1 MKNDSPGSRA
11 VRTCLYSFLK
21 NSYLPLFVF
30 FLFTGKLLAQ
40 PTISSFSPSSGTVGT
55 TVTIS
60 GTNFSPVPANNI
72 VYFGAVKAAVSSA
85 ASGSLTVTVPAGATY
100 EPITVTVNNLTAWS
114 NKPFMVTFT
123 GGGNG
128 FTAASFGG
136 GADSLTGDAPYGMA
150 VADLNDDGKPDIA
163 TVNYLDKT
171 FSILKNTGTPGQVSF
186 ESKLDFASG
195 NAPFGI
201 AAGDVDGDGK
211 PDIAITNYLDSS
223 VSVYKNTSSGG
234 VISFAPALI
243 VSTGRTPEQVAIYD
257 LDGDGRADLAT
268 ANRLNNTVS
277 LLRNTST
284 AGNISFAAKTDVMV
298 NLAPAYLAVGD
309 LNQDGKPDIAVAC
322 QYSNGIRVLK
332 NESSTGSLAFS
343 LGYTETTGTEPTGVA
358 IGDLDGDGKPDL
370 AVSNSLS
377 SPTTI
382 SYTFSVLRNTS
393 SGGAI
398 SFASHIDYSTTSGPQ
413 HLAIS
418 DLDGDGKADVAVSLF
433 LGYYSIFKNNSSS
446 GTISFATGV
455 QGSKMNPFHIAGCD
469 FDLDGKTDVVATSLT
484 TDQAVVLRNRVNEPT
499 ITGFLPATAGPGETV
514 TITGYNFTNAT
525 AVSFGGVAAT
535 SFTVVN
541 ANTIT
546 AVVGAGASG
555 DILVT
560 GIYGTGSLSGF
571 KLAGPPVITSFTPT
585 SGKAGTTVTI
595 TGTQLGKTTAVSFGG
610 IPVTSFTVVNDTSI
624 TAIVGDGASGN
635 VSVTTAYGTGAL
647 AGFTHLAPAITSF
660 TPLAAGSGDTVTIS
674 GTNFTG
680 ATTVSFGGTP
690 AISFAIPSSSV
701 IKALVPGGSSG
712 TVQVVT
718 PNGSGTLAGFIFL
731 SPAAPV
737 ITTFAPASGAAGTTV
752 TITGTGFNTTP
763 DGNVVYF
770 GAVRATVTAA
780 AVTSLTVT
788 VPAGVSYAPISVLNS
803 TTHLTGYSAKPFTVT
818 FTGGILDEHAY
829 SAGIALY
836 TGAYTYPGQTEVID
850 IDGDGK
856 PDIVAAK
863 TSANVAILRNTSSP
877 RSISFAAPYELTGY
891 NTNSVCVGDLDGDGK
906 PDIAGAATIL
916 RNTSTPGNLSFAT
929 ITTGTGTGT
938 VIADLDGDG
947 KPELIAP
954 NYGNLSVS
962 VYRNTS
968 VPGTIS
974 FAAKTEY
981 ATGGTAGD
989 IAVGDLDGDGKP
1001 DLAVA
1006 NGFNYSTIA
1015 ILKNTCTKGAISFAP
1030 KVEYTTGQNSSNVRI
1045 ADLDGDDKADVIAVY
1060 GTSIGIFKNI
1070 SAAGSISLAAR
1081 ADYPVSGLLLHDI
1094 NIGDADGDGLPDLL
1108 IGKEFVNYGSLG
1120 IFKNTSSAGAIA
1132 LAAEASYSSGSAWS
1146 VSMNDFDLDG
1156 KPDVATAL
1164 PNQYMVAVYR
1174 NQMSE
1179 PGITTFNPRIGAAGD
1194 TITITGYH
1202 FTGATAVNFGGVA
1215 ATSFTVQSPTT
1226 ITAVVANG
1234 ASGTVQVTT
1243 PYGTAAMNG
1252 FEFAAPPTITAFNPT
1267 SQSEGSFV
1275 NITGTNFVGVKNVS
1289 FGGINAQWFQVNS
1302 STSIDAIVDTGA
1314 TGKVSVTTPG
1324 GTAVKDGF
1332 TFIHSA
1338 PTILSF
1344 TPYSG
1349 LPGTTVT
1356 ITGYHLAG
1364 ATAVTFNGV
1373 NAASYTVN
1381 SAQQITAVVGTGAS
1395 GTVQVITPYG
1405 IAYGP
1410 VQFTVLYPPTI
1421 TSFSP
1426 TSGVAGTTVTIKG
1439 TNLKKYTAVTIG
1451 GVPVQSVQSSTDTTI
1466 VVVVGA
1472 CASGDVKV
1480 TTNGGSAA
1488 LAGFT
1493 FIPAPT
1499 ITSFTPGSGKQG
1511 DTIIITGTGLTGATA
1526 VTFGQVPAAS
1536 FTVNSGTQITAV
1548 VAGGASGDVQV
1559 VTPGG
1564 TATLSGFVYRVVTA
1578 VIDPSSSSGG
1588 LVVYPNPAREKVIVE
1603 YPSEPKNT
1611 ILKWINMVGQ
1621 TVKVIKL
1628 NRNTTQATV
1637 NISDVA
1643 PGLYKIVWIKGTQQ
1657 FIQTILVQ

>member
-1 MKNDSPGSRA
+1 MKNDFPGSRA
-11 VRTCLYSFLK
+11 VLTCLYSYLK
-21 NSYLPLFVF
+21 NSYLLLFVF

-40 PTISSFSPSSGTVGT
+40 PTISSFSPSSGAVGT
-55 TVTIS
+55 TVTIT
-60 GTNFSPVPANNI
+60 GTNFSSVPANNI

-85 ASGSLTVTVPAGATY
+85 ASGSITVTVPAGATY
-100 EPITVTVNNLTAWS
+100 QPITVTVNNGTAWS
-114 NKPFMVTFT
+114 NKPFIVTFT

-136 GADSLTGDAPYGMA
+136 GADSLTGDTPYDMA

-171 FSILKNTGTPGQVSF
+171 FSVLKNTGTPGQVSF
-186 ESKLDFASG
+186 DGKLDYAAG

-234 VISFAPALI
+234 IISFAPALV
-243 VSTGRTPEQVAIYD
+243 VSTGPTPERVVIYD
-257 LDGDGRADLAT
+257 LDGDGRAELAT

-322 QYSNGIRVLK
+322 QYSLGIRIMK

-343 LGYTETTGTEPTGVA
+343 LGYTETTGSEPTGVA

-370 AVSNSLS
+370 AVSNSMS
-377 SPTTI
+377 SPNTI

-393 SGGAI
+393 SGGSV
-398 SFASHIDYSTTSGPQ
+398 SFATHIDYSTTSGPQ

-446 GTISFATGV
+446 GTISFAAGV
-455 QGSKMNPFHIAGCD
+455 QGSKINPFHIAGCD
-469 FDLDGKTDVVATSLT
+469 FDLDGKTDIAATNLT
-484 TDQAVVLRNRVNEPT
+484 TNRVVVLRNRVNEPT
-499 ITGFLPATAGPGETV
+499 ITGFLPLTAGTGETV
-514 TITGYNFTNAT
+514 TLTGYNFTNAT
-525 AVSFGGVAAT
+525 AVSFGGVAAS

-560 GIYGTGSLSGF
+560 GIYGIGSISGF
-571 KLAGPPVITSFTPT
+571 KLAGPPVITSFAPT

-595 TGTQLGKTTAVSFGG
+595 TGTQLAKTTAVSFGS
-610 IPVTSFTVVNDTSI
+610 IPATSFTIINDTSI

-674 GTNFTG
+674 GTNLTG
-680 ATTVSFGGTP
+680 ATAVSFGGTP
-690 AISFAIPSSSV
+690 AISFTVPSSSI
-701 IKALVPGGSSG
+701 IKAVVPGGSSG

-718 PNGSGTLAGFIFL
+718 PNGSGMLAGFIFL

-737 ITTFAPASGAAGTTV
+737 ITTFAPASGVAGTTV

-763 DGNVVYF
+763 DSNVVYF

-780 AVTSLTVT
+780 GVTSLTVT
-788 VPAGVSYAPISVLNS
+788 VPAGSSYAPVSVLNK
-803 TTHLTGYSAKPFTVT
+803 TTHLTGYSAKQFTAT
-818 FTGGILDEHAY
+818 FIGGNLDEHAY
-829 SAGIALY
+829 ADRVDLGS
-836 TGAYTYPGQTEVID
+836 GAYTYPIQTKIMD

-856 PDIVAAK
+856 PDVVSAK
-863 TSANVAILRNTSSP
+863 ASSNTAIFRNTSSP
-877 RSISFAAPYELTGY
+877 RSVSFAAPYELTGY
-891 NTNSVCVGDLDGDGK
+891 NTNSVCAGDLDGDGK
-906 PDIAGAATIL
+906 PDIAGATNIL
-916 RNTSTPGNLSFAT
+916 RNTSTPGNISFAT

-938 VIADLDGDG
+938 IIADLDGDG

-954 NYGNLSVS
+954 NNGNLSVS

-1006 NGFNYSTIA
+1006 NGYNYSTIA
-1015 ILKNTCTKGAISFAP
+1015 ILKNTSTKGAISFAP

-1045 ADLDGDDKADVIAVY
+1045 ADLDGDDKADVIALY

-1081 ADYPVSGLLLHDI
+1081 SDYPVSATLLHDVI
-1094 NIGDADGDGLPDLL
+1094 IGDADGDGLPDILV
-1108 IGKEFVNYGSLG
+1108 GKEYANYGVVG
-1120 IFKNTSSAGAIA
+1120 IFKNTSSGGAIA
-1132 LAAEASYSSGSAWS
+1132 LAAEAGYPTSAVWS
-1146 VSMNDFDLDG
+1146 VSMNDLDLDG
-1156 KPDVATAL
+1156 KPDVVTAL
-1164 PNQYMVAVYR
+1164 PNWYVAAVYR

-1179 PGITTFNPRIGAAGD
+1179 PGITTYSPNIGAEGD
-1194 TITITGYH
+1194 TITINGYH
-1202 FTGATAVNFGGVA
+1202 FTGTTAVSFGGVA
-1215 ATSFTVQSPTT
+1215 ATYFTVLSSTS
-1226 ITAVVANG
+1226 IKAVVGHG
-1234 ASGTVQVTT
+1234 ASGTIQVTN
-1243 PYGTAAMNG
+1243 PYGTATANG
-1252 FEFAAPPTITAFNPT
+1252 FQFAAPPTITSFTPT
-1267 SQSEGSFV
+1267 SESEGSNV
-1275 NITGTNFVGVKNVS
+1275 YITGTNFVGVQKVS
-1289 FGGINAQWFQVNS
+1289 FGGINAQWFTVNS
-1302 STSIDAIVDTGA
+1302 STSITAIVDSGA
-1314 TGKVSVTTPG
+1314 TGDVSVTTPG
-1324 GTAVKDGF
+1324 GTATKSGF
-1332 TFIHSA
+1332 TFKHSA
-1338 PTILSF
+1338 PSILSF
-1344 TPYSG
+1344 TPASG
-1349 LPGTTVT
+1349 VAGTTVT
-1356 ITGYHLAG
+1356 ITGYYFTG
-1364 ATAVTFNGV
+1364 ATVVQFGGV
-1373 NAASYTVN
+1373 NAASFTVN
-1381 SAQQITAVVGTGAS
+1381 SSKQITAVVGTGAT
-1395 GTVQVITPYG
+1395 GMLTITTPYG
-1405 IAYGP
+1405 TVSGYN
-1410 VQFTVLYPPTI
+1410 FTVLYPPTI
-1421 TSFSP
+1421 ASFSP
-1426 TSGVAGTTVTIKG
+1426 TSGITGTTVNIKG
-1439 TNLKKYTAVTIG
+1439 TNLKQYSAITIG

-1466 VVVVGA
+1466 AVVVGA
-1472 CASGDVKV
+1472 GASGDVKV
-1480 TTNGGSAA
+1480 TTNAGSAA

-1526 VTFGQVPAAS
+1526 VSFGQVPAAS
-1536 FTVNSGTQITAV
+1536 FTVNSATQITAV

-1564 TATLSGFVYRVVTA
+1564 RATLGGFVYRVVTA
-1578 VIDPSSSSGG
+1578 VIDPNSSSGG
-1588 LVVYPNPAREKVIVE
+1588 FVVYPNPARDKVIVE

-1611 ILKWINMVGQ
+1611 ILKLVNMLGQ
-1621 TVKVIKL
+1621 TVKVVTL

-1637 NISDVA
+1637 YISDVA
-1643 PGLYKIVWIKGTQQ
+1643 PGLYKIAWIKGTQQ

>member
-1 MKNDSPGSRA
+1 MKKEFPGSPA
-11 VRTCLYSFLK
+11 VCTCLYSFLK
-21 NSYLPLFVF
+21 KSHLLFFVF
-30 FLFTGKLLAQ
+30 ILFTGKLLAQ
-40 PTISSFSPSSGTVGT
+40 PTISSFSPSFGTVGT
-55 TVTIS
+55 SVTIT

-85 ASGSLTVTVPAGATY
+85 ASGSIIVTVPAGATY

-114 NKPFMVTFT
+114 NKPFIVTFT

-128 FTAASFGG
+128 FTPASFGG
-136 GADSLTGDAPYGMA
+136 GADSLTGNAPYDMA

-171 FSILKNTGTPGQVSF
+171 FSVLKNTGTPGLVSF
-186 ESKLDFASG
+186 DSKLDFAAG

-243 VSTGRTPEQVAIYD
+243 ISTGPTPERVVIYD

-284 AGNISFAAKTDVMV
+284 AGSLSFAVKTDVTV
-298 NLAPAYLAVGD
+298 NLGPAYIAVGD
-309 LNQDGKPDIAVAC
+309 LDQDGKPDIAVAC
-322 QYSNGIRVLK
+322 QYSNGIRIMK

-343 LGYTETTGTEPTGVA
+343 LGYAQFTGTEPTGIA

-370 AVSNSLS
+370 AVANSGYNTS
-377 SPTTI
+377 TGI
-382 SYTFSVLRNTS
+382 YTFSLLRNTS
-393 SGGAI
+393 SGGAV
-398 SFASHIDYSTTSGPQ
+398 SFANIIAYTTTNSPQ

-418 DLDGDGKADVAVSLF
+418 DLDGDGKADVAVSVLS
-433 LGYYSIFKNNSSS
+433 GYFSIFKNNS
-446 GTISFATGV
+446 ATGSISLAAGV
-455 QGSKMNPFHIAGCD
+455 PESKIYPFHVAGCD
-469 FDLDGKTDVVATSLT
+469 FDGDGKPDVAATSLT
-484 TDQAVVLRNRVNEPT
+484 TNRVVVLRNRVNEPT
-499 ITGFLPATAGPGETV
+499 ITGFLPATAGTGDTV
-514 TITGYNFTNAT
+514 TITGYNFTNAS
-525 AVSFGGVAAT
+525 AVSFGGVSAT

-546 AVVGAGASG
+546 AVVGTGASG
-555 DILVT
+555 DISVT
-560 GIYGTGSLSGF
+560 GMYGTSSLSGF
-571 KLAGPPVITSFTPT
+571 KLAGPPVITSFAPT
-585 SGKAGTTVTI
+585 SGKAGTTITI

-610 IPVTSFTVVNDTSI
+610 IPANSFTMVNDTSI
-624 TAIVGDGASGN
+624 RAIVGNGASGN

-647 AGFTHLAPAITSF
+647 AGFTHLAPAVTSF
-660 TPLAAGSGDTVTIS
+660 IPLPAGSGDTVTIS

-680 ATTVSFGGTP
+680 ATAVSFGGTP
-690 AISFAIPSSSV
+690 AISFTIQSSSV
-701 IKALVPGGSSG
+701 IKAVVAGGSSG

-718 PNGSGTLAGFIFL
+718 PNGSSTLAGFIFL

-737 ITTFAPASGAAGTTV
+737 ITNFAPASGAAGTTV
-752 TITGTGFNTTP
+752 TITGAGFNTTP
-763 DGNVVYF
+763 DSNVVYF

-780 AVTSLTVT
+780 AVNSLTVT
-788 VPAGVSYAPISVLNS
+788 VPAGSSYAPVSVLNS
-803 TTHLTGYSAKPFTVT
+803 TTHLTGYSAKSFTAT
-818 FTGGILDEHAY
+818 FTGGSLDEHAY
-829 SAGIALY
+829 SDRIELY
-836 TGAYTYPGQTEVID
+836 TGADTYPSQTKVMD

-863 TSANVAILRNTSSP
+863 ISANVVVLRNTSSP
-877 RSISFAAPYELTGY
+877 RSVSFAAPFELTGY
-891 NTNSVCVGDLDGDGK
+891 ITNNFCAGDLDGDGK
-906 PDIAGAATIL
+906 PDIAGATTIL
-916 RNTSTPGNLSFAT
+916 RNTSTPGNISFAT
-929 ITTGTGTGT
+929 VTTGTGTGT

-947 KPELIAP
+947 KPELIAA
-954 NYGNLSVS
+954 NYSNMSVS

-968 VPGTIS
+968 VPGTIA

-981 ATGGTAGD
+981 ATGGTASY

-1001 DLAVA
+1001 DLTVA
-1006 NGFNYSTIA
+1006 NGYNYSTIA
-1015 ILKNTCTKGAISFAP
+1015 IFKNTSTQGAISFAP
-1030 KVEYTTGQNSSNVRI
+1030 KAAYTTGQNNSSIGI
-1045 ADLDGDDKADVIAVY
+1045 ADLDGDDKADVIAVH
-1060 GTSIGIFKNI
+1060 GSSIGIFKNI
-1070 SAAGSISLAAR
+1070 SAGGSISLAAR
-1081 ADYPVSGLLLHDI
+1081 IDYPVSGSLLHDI
-1094 NIGDADGDGLPDLL
+1094 NIGDADGDGLPDIL
-1108 IGKEFVNYGSLG
+1108 IGNESTNTGSVA
-1120 IFKNTSSAGAIA
+1120 IFKNISSGGAIM
-1132 LAAEASYSSGSAWS
+1132 LAAEADYASGGIWS
-1146 VSMNDFDLDG
+1146 VPMNDFDLDG
-1156 KPDVATAL
+1156 KPDVATGL
-1164 PNQYMVAVYR
+1164 PDWHMVAVYR

-1179 PGITTFNPRIGAAGD
+1179 PGITNCNPRIGAQGD
-1194 TITITGYH
+1194 TITITGYN
-1202 FTGATAVNFGGVA
+1202 FTGVTAVNFGGVA

-1226 ITAVVANG
+1226 ITAVVGNG
-1234 ASGTVQVTT
+1234 ASGTFQVTNS
-1243 PYGTAAMNG
+1243 YGTATSNG
-1252 FEFAAPPTITAFNPT
+1252 FQFAAPPTITAFNPT
-1267 SQSEGSFV
+1267 SESEGSFV
-1275 NITGTNFVGVKNVS
+1275 DITGTNFVGVKNVS
-1289 FGGINAQWFQVNS
+1289 FGGINANWFRVNS
-1302 STSIDAIVDTGA
+1302 STSISAVVDTGA

-1338 PTILSF
+1338 PTILTF

-1356 ITGYHLAG
+1356 ITGYHLTG

-1381 SAQQITAVVGTGAS
+1381 SSQQITAVVGAGAS
-1395 GTVQVITPYG
+1395 GTVQVTTPYG

-1410 VQFTVLYPPTI
+1410 VSFTVLYPPTL

-1426 TSGVAGTTVTIKG
+1426 TSGVAGTTVIIKG
-1439 TNLKKYTAVTIG
+1439 TNLKNYTTVTIG
-1451 GVPVQSVQSSTDTTI
+1451 GVPVQSVQNSTDTTI
-1466 VVVVGA
+1466 SVVVGVG
-1472 CASGDVKV
+1472 ASGDVKV
-1480 TTNGGSAA
+1480 TTNAASAA

-1493 FIPAPT
+1493 FIPKPT
-1499 ITSFTPGSGKQG
+1499 ISSYSPGSGKLG
-1511 DTIIITGTGLTGATA
+1511 DTVIITGTGFTGATA
-1526 VTFGQVPAAS
+1526 VYFGQVPAAS

-1564 TATLSGFVYRVVTA
+1564 TAMTGGFVYKVVTA
-1578 VIDPSSSSGG
+1578 IIDPGSSSGG

-1603 YPSEPKNT
+1603 YPSAPKNT
-1611 ILKWINMVGQ
+1611 ILKWINLLGQ
-1621 TVKVIKL
+1621 TVKVVKL
-1628 NRNTTQATV
+1628 NRNTTQAIV

-1643 PGLYKIVWIKGTQQ
+1643 PGLYKIIWIKGTQQ